1 MPEYPVLPSIFED
14 PAQKDKITVNIKIFE
29 KLKLNEKSSYEQY
42 ELELKKEFNIMQGLY
57 GQDELEETVRNKEI
71 ELLKHE
77 AIPVPQL

>member
-14 PAQKDKITVNIKIFE
+14 PAQKDKITVNMKIFE